1 MDYYKE
7 IRENGLSKNTMLH
20 LLLTFAV
27 TGFGGIGLGIALA
40 NEVIGIWA
48 CVIVAFMVGGVAYC
62 MPRRDIIALL
72 VPMFGLIIFNPYNEI
87 STDLSMQLGFII
99 TSILVSVRL
108 FKRFNSKDFQH

>member
-7 IRENGLSKNTMLH
+7 IRENGLSKNAIIRILVV
-20 LLLTFAV
+20 FAV
-27 TGFGGIGLGIALA
+27 TGFGGISIGMVSGNIG
-40 NEVIGIWA
+40 IGIWA

-62 MPRRDIIALL
+62 MPRRDIVALL

-87 STDLSMQLGFII
+87 STDFPMQIGFMI
-99 TSILVSVRL
+99 TVMLVLVRL